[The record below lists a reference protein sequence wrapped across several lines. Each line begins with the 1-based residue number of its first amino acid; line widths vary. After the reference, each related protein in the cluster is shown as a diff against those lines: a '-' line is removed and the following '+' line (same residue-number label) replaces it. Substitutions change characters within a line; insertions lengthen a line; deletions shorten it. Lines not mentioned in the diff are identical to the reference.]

1 VIRSLQ
7 VAFGGAKVLRGVNL
21 SLQRGELASLIGPNG
36 CGKTTL
42 LNALTGQIPVDS
54 GEARLGDASLLGLRP
69 DRIARLGVARKFQV
83 PSVFPMLSVAENL
96 TVARLAAGQ
105 DTSRDRAVLEETGL
119 ADAGARIAGTLAHGQ
134 KQWLEIGMLLV
145 QRPQLLLLDEPT
157 AGMTAAETRATVR
170 LLHRLRDSFAVTML
184 VVEHD
189 MRFIEALQSRV
200 MVMITGEIVADGC
213 FGEARRNERVRLA
226 YLGRVADG

>member
-1 VIRSLQ
+1 M
-7 VAFGGAKVLRGVNL
+7 NL

-42 LNALTGQIPVDS
+42 LNALTGQIRVDA
-54 GEARLGDASLLGLRP
+54 GEARLGDANLLGLRP

-96 TVARLAAGQ
+96 AVARQAAAQ
-105 DTSRDRAVLEETGL
+105 DASRDRTVLEETGL
-119 ADAGARIAGTLAHGQ
+119 ANAGGRVAGTLAHGQ
-134 KQWLEIGMLLV
+134 KQWLEMGMLLV

-157 AGMTAAETRATVR
+157 AGMTAAETRTTVR
-170 LLHRLRDSFAVTML
+170 LLHRLREHFAVTML

-189 MRFIEALQSRV
+189 MRFIEALESRV
-200 MVMITGEIVADGC
+200 LVMIAGEIVADGC
-213 FGEARRNERVRLA
+213 FEEARRNERVRHA
-226 YLGRVADG
+226 YLGRAADD